1 MSSKENT
8 RKTPTQVRK
17 VFVVAAV
24 SLLVLASGC
33 GSDTTG
39 AERAVAAA
47 DTAADAAGAAA
58 DSVADAV
65 DAVENL
71 LPGRSKGAPQN
82 GTGIVYHRS
91 DCSHHSVRWYGAGG
105 EGRGQP
111 CGQHLLE
118 RWQIDVIHSFD
129 WNFRLEDL
137 VWLNTYYYVDYAR
150 AVNMCSNP
158 LARCGITN
166 EENRFFDA
174 VNRINGGR
182 GNAFTDL
189 INVNLPGAQMQDGKP
204 RPGRGL

>member
-1 MSSKENT
+1 MSSKKDNW
-8 RKTPTQVRK
+8 KAPTQVRK
-17 VFVVAAV
+17 IFVVAAA

-47 DTAADAAGAAA
+47 DTAADAAGAVA

-65 DAVENL
+65 DAAATL

-91 DCSHHSVRWYGAGG
+91 DCSPNSVRWYGAGG

-137 VWLNTYYYVDYAR
+137 VWLNTYHYVDYAR
-150 AVNMCSNP
+150 AVNLCAPINSRCSP
-158 LARCGITN
+158 TT
-166 EENRFFDA
+166 EENKFFDA